1 VRARAGIGQVDL
13 EPVREPEPPAGLDRH
28 QPELPLEWTAGHS
41 KQVAEDCREG
51 QRGFARVECV
61 AVTSEGP
68 QGAAERR
75 RLLENR
81 DDVAE
86 VREIHGRGE
95 ASGPGADDDDLSHD
109 GGA

>member
-1 VRARAGIGQVDL
+1 M
-13 EPVREPEPPAGLDRH
+13 GL
-28 QPELPLEWTAGHS
+28 TA
-41 KQVAEDCREG
+41 C
-51 QRGFARVECV
+51 GFTRVECV

-75 RLLENR
+75 RLLEHL

-86 VREIHGRGE
+86 VREIRGRGE
-95 ASGPGADDDDLSHD
+95 ASDPGADDNDLSHD